1 VSEGWGSYRVCI
13 GNCNVCNP
21 SIECLTLVPVMLIHG
36 LTGAMMLG
44 LYVIVACDNEW
55 SVVNL
60 FFSKPKT
67 AAVGYPSTQPLH
79 LL

>member
-1 VSEGWGSYRVCI
+1 
-13 GNCNVCNP
+13 
-21 SIECLTLVPVMLIHG
+21 MLIHE

-44 LYVIVACDNEW
+44 LYVIVTCDNEW

-60 FFSKPKT
+60 FSRNQKT

-79 LL
+79 LLYL

>member
-1 VSEGWGSYRVCI
+1 MKDGVVIVCVSVTVK
-13 GNCNVCNP
+13 VCNP

-44 LYVIVACDNEW
+44 LYVIVACDNKW

-60 FFSKPKT
+60 FSRNQK
-67 AAVGYPSTQPLH
+67 QRQ
-79 LL
+79 

>member
-1 VSEGWGSYRVCI
+1 VKDGVVIVCVSVTVKCVY
-13 GNCNVCNP
+13 P
-21 SIECLTLVPVMLIHG
+21 SIECLTLVPVMLIHE

-60 FFSKPKT
+60 FSRNQK
-67 AAVGYPSTQPLH
+67 QRQ
-79 LL
+79 